1 MMKKLLFLLIALPF
15 FAFSQ
20 TPSKDFEITG
30 NVTGYPDGT
39 SVSFLNQQTG
49 APEKQASIEKGKF
62 VIKGN
67 LKEPS
72 FIVLVFGDQPPA
84 IPLFIDNSKIKIDGD
99 KNNLENL
106 SVTGSKSQNEFAEF
120 SKEMKPYEKI
130 FMPDSAKDPVSVAA
144 VEKIGESFVKKYP
157 SSYVAPIAIIR
168 ILQSSENATVAD
180 NLYKLLSKDVKNSTL
195 AQYVGEQLELAKI
208 NPIGSQIADFTQAD
222 TAGRPVKISSLRGK
236 YVLIDFWASWCRPC
250 RMENPNVVAA
260 FNKYHEKNFTVL
272 GVSLDQAK
280 DAWLNAI
287 HMDGLTWT
295 HVSDLKGWG
304 NQVAALFKVTSIPQN
319 ILIDPKGKIIG
330 KNLRGEALNDK
341 LSSILN

>member
-1 MMKKLLFLLIALPF
+1 MKKLLFLLIALPF

-30 NVTGYPDGT
+30 NVIGYPDGT

-49 APEKQASIEKGKF
+49 IPEKQASIEKGKF

-106 SVTGSKSQNEFAEF
+106 SVTGSKSQDEFAEY

-130 FMPDSAKDPVSVAA
+130 FMPDSAKDAASVAA
-144 VEKIGESFVKKYP
+144 VEKISESFVKKYP

-168 ILQSSENATVAD
+168 ILQSSENAMVAD
-180 NLYKLLSKDVKNSTL
+180 NLYKSLSKDVKNSTL
-195 AQYVGEQLELAKI
+195 AKYVGEQLELAKI
-208 NPIGSQIADFTQAD
+208 NPIGSQISDFTQAD

-272 GVSLDQAK
+272 GVSLDQAR

-304 NQVAALFKVTSIPQN
+304 NQVASLFKVTSIPQN

-341 LSSILN
+341 LNSIFN